1 MLSRRMLS
9 KEEEASLPTSG
20 GEETEVRREDQDKI
34 NRFSRLHQREAGLEE
49 ELKGKNKTK
58 EDLDDLTSELELAD
72 EDEKIPYKLGT
83 TFLHL
88 PLSTVQDLLAEQS
101 TTVEKEGSVLEEKLA
116 ECREEMGKLK
126 VQLYARFGRGINLDV

>member
-1 MLSRRMLS
+1 MSHYSPPLPLSPPS
-9 KEEEASLPTSG
+9 NSLP
-20 GEETEVRREDQDKI
+20 
-34 NRFSRLHQREAGLEE
+34 NR
-49 ELKGKNKTK
+49 
-58 EDLDDLTSELELAD
+58 
-72 EDEKIPYKLGT
+72 YKLGT